1 MLLFE
6 EGKPFYKGNLHCHT
20 TQSDGARTPQEV
32 VDVYRALGYDFLAI
46 TDHRLVT
53 VPQSYLAGDMLVLP
67 GVELDYTFAAEV
79 VHIVG
84 FGMGAGFTPD
94 LDYQQGPNHGIQAI
108 NRSGGRAIVAH
119 PHWSLNTM
127 ATLQALRGWTAAE
140 VFNTMSYLRQDS
152 SAILDLAATRG
163 TLYPFVASDDSHEYK
178 GEQGGGFTM
187 VQADALTGQAIKAAI
202 DKGLFYASQGPRIEQ
217 LELTGDRFTVRCSP
231 ASRIYFYSNLV
242 WAPDHI
248 AAGEGLTQASYHL
261 NRDAGES
268 FVRCRVI
275 DEQGRSAWSSPI
287 AL

>member
-20 TQSDGARTPQEV
+20 TLSDGVRSPREA
-32 VDVYRALGYDFLAI
+32 VDTYRALGYDFLAI
-46 TDHRLVT
+46 TDHRWVT

-67 GVELDYTFAAEV
+67 GVELDYTLASEV

-84 FGMGAGFTPD
+84 FAMKSDFSAD
-94 LDYQQGPNHGIQAI
+94 IDYEQGPNHGIKAI
-108 NRSGGRAIVAH
+108 TRCGGRAIVAH
-119 PHWSLNTM
+119 PHWSLNSV
-127 ATLQALRGWTAAE
+127 ATLQGLHGAVAAE

-163 TLYPFVASDDSHEYK
+163 TLYPFVASDDSHAYA

-187 VQADALTGQAIKAAI
+187 VQADALTGEAITAAM
-202 DKGLFYASQGPRIEQ
+202 DKGLFYASQGPRIDQ

-231 ASRIYFYSNLV
+231 ASRIYFYSNMV

-248 AAGEGLTQASYHL
+248 ALGDGLTQASYHL
-261 NRDAGES
+261 NRDMGER

-275 DEQGRSAWSSPI
+275 DAQGKSAWSSPV